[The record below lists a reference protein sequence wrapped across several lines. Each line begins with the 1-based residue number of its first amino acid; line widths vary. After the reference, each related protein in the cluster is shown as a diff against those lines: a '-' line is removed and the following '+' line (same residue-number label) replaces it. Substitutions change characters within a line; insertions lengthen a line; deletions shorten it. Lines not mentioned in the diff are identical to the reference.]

1 MRRWSTA
8 IRRRVE
14 RERSSG
20 NVRGAGR
27 VATSEPSGEEEEE
40 LEMQTEIRRRFR
52 SIEAVDPTTL
62 TVDPDRVMVTHGD
75 ADAPAVVIPLSELTR
90 VKVRVLL
97 GIATL
102 LLKTAQGRTTVV
114 DLLLPADARA

>member
-52 SIEAVDPTTL
+52 SIEAVGPTTL

-90 VKVRVLL
+90 GQVRVLRA
-97 GIATL
+97 IRTL
-102 LLKTAQGRTTVV
+102 LIKTAHGPNTAVGPLV
-114 DLLLPADARA
+114 PS